1 MQDNRYLVLDDQDLL
16 VDAVIKDK
24 SERKHPVSNIQ
35 NSICKILPEVLKP
48 TRYIGNEINSVR
60 KELFNLPIIRFA
72 LAFPDIYEVGMSH
85 LGLKI
90 LYGILNSIEDVWA
103 ERVFAP
109 WIDMEEK
116 MRSEH
121 IELFSL
127 ESFTP
132 LRQFDIIGFSL
143 QYEMCYTNVLNM
155 LELAKIPLM
164 SKDRDDSYP
173 LIIAGGPCA
182 FNPEPIADFI
192 DLFVIGDGEEVIL
205 EIIDCYRKNKGKA
218 NILRKMAEI
227 EGVYVPS
234 LYPLEEQPDG
244 TLTVKK
250 GVLIK
255 KRVVSDINNVS
266 YLSKYIVPFMKP
278 IHDRAI
284 IEVMR
289 GCSRGCRFCQAGMIY
304 RPVRE
309 RSPLIVESLAE
320 DIIKDTGYEELS
332 LSSLSSCD
340 YSAISFVVDSL
351 IDKLGKKHVSISL
364 PSLRTDAFSVDLAKK
379 IESVRK
385 TGLTF
390 APESATERMQRV
402 INKGI
407 SRDQVLSTI
416 KDAFSSGWESVKLY
430 FLLGLPTE
438 TDEDIKEIA
447 ELVKSAL
454 RTAQEFNKRA
464 SLNISV
470 STFVPKA
477 HTPFQ
482 WERQITIEEIQQKQK
497 LLLDNIGRN
506 NRINISFNSPE
517 LSLMEGIFARGDRRL
532 CRVLYEAHKL
542 GCKLDG
548 WSEHFNFNAWMSAF
562 KKCQVDPYTYIKE
575 RKLDQVLPYDHIDT
589 YVTKSFLLSERQK
602 ALNAELTPD
611 CRLGKC
617 SNCGICDKGK
627 RVKLSIS
634 PRELPATSIAK
645 SFNNRTNFLKAS
657 RIRFKFA
664 KKSELRF
671 ISHLDV
677 VNAFTR
683 AFRRAEIPIAYSQG
697 FNPHPKIS
705 FGSALAVGITS
716 SAEFADI
723 DLETYISPEDF
734 LLQCNRKLPK
744 GLEIIKAKEIPLNT
758 PSLMSQN
765 SFSVYTIFIQG
776 LDCQNIDFESRIS
789 SIMHKDSILINRLR
803 GKDKV
808 DKVIDIKPYIA
819 NIELL
824 DFSKDSIKLKIM
836 IGDGKVRPEEVVNL
850 IVLGS
855 EYQRSSVKKFFTL
868 DMHKL
873 DFFLEN
879 QGQFF
884 SPI

>member
-1 MQDNRYLVLDDQDLL
+1 MQDNRYLMLDDQDLL

-24 SERKHPVSNIQ
+24 LEKKHPVSNIQ
-35 NSICKILPEVLKP
+35 NSIFKILPEVLKP
-48 TRYIGNEINSVR
+48 TRYIGNEINSIR

-72 LAFPDIYEVGMSH
+72 LAFPDVYEVGMSH

-227 EGVYVPS
+227 GGVYVPS

-289 GCSRGCRFCQAGMIY
+289 GCSRGCRFCQAGIIY

-430 FLLGLPTE
+430 FLLGLPSE

-447 ELVKSAL
+447 ELIKSAL

-562 KKCQVDPYTYIKE
+562 KKCQIDPYTYIKE

-589 YVTKSFLLSERQK
+589 YITKSFLLSERQK

-617 SNCGICDKGK
+617 SNCGICEKGK

-634 PRELPATSIAK
+634 PSKLPATSIAK

-677 VNAFTR
+677 INAFTR

-705 FGSALAVGITS
+705 LGSALAVGITS

-723 DLETYISPEDF
+723 DLETYISPDDF

-765 SFSVYTIFIQG
+765 SFSVYTIFVQG
-776 LDCQNIDFESRIS
+776 LDRQNIDFESRIS

-808 DKVIDIKPYIA
+808 DRVIDIKPYIA

-836 IGDGKVRPEEVVNL
+836 IGDGKVRPEEIVNL

-868 DMHKL
+868 DIHKL

>member
-1 MQDNRYLVLDDQDLL
+1 MIQFAFHVQIGSYPQFTSTLAASR
-16 VDAVIKDK
+16 
-24 SERKHPVSNIQ
+24 RPVSVKKDL
-35 NSICKILPEVLKP
+35 S
-48 TRYIGNEINSVR
+48 
-60 KELFNLPIIRFA
+60 NLPIIRFA

-121 IELFSL
+121 LPLFSL

-132 LRQFDIIGFSL
+132 LREFDIIGFSL

-155 LELAKIPLM
+155 LELANIPLF

-205 EIIDCYRKNKGKA
+205 EIIDCYRANKGKS
-218 NILRKMAEI
+218 NILEKMAQI

-234 LYPLEEQPDG
+234 LFPLEEQPDG

-250 GVLIK
+250 GIKIK
-255 KRVVSDINNVS
+255 KRVIKDINNIS
-266 YLSKYIVPFMKP
+266 HLSKYIVPYMKP

-309 RSPLIVESLAE
+309 RSAEIVENLAE
-320 DIIKDTGYEELS
+320 NIINDTGYEELS

-340 YSAISFVVDSL
+340 YSAINFVVDSL
-351 IDKLGKKHVSISL
+351 IDKLGEKHVSISL

-379 IESVRK
+379 IQSVKK

-390 APESATERMQRV
+390 APESASQRMQRV

-416 KDAFSSGWESVKLY
+416 SDAFSSGWETVKLY
-430 FLLGLPTE
+430 FLLGLPSE

-454 RTAQEFNKRA
+454 GVAKKLNKRA
-464 SLNISV
+464 ELNISV

-482 WERQITIEEIQQKQK
+482 WERQITIEEIRQKQN
-497 LLLDNIGRN
+497 LLLNKIGKN
-506 NRINISFNSPE
+506 SKINISFNSPE
-517 LSLMEGIFARGDRRL
+517 LSLMEGVFARGDRRL

-548 WSEHFNFNAWMSAF
+548 WSEHFNFSAWISAF
-562 KKCQVDPYTYIKE
+562 KKCQIDPYDYLKE
-575 RKLDQVLPYDHIDT
+575 RKIDQVLPYDHIDT
-589 YVTKSFLLSERQK
+589 YITKNFLLLERNK
-602 ALNAELTPD
+602 ALNAEITPD
-611 CRLGKC
+611 CRLGTC
-617 SNCGICDKGK
+617 SNCGVCRKAKNRILDVEHKK
-627 RVKLSIS
+627 TAQIS
-634 PRELPATSIAK
+634 T
-645 SFNNRTNFLKAS
+645 SFNKKDIVS
-657 RIRFKFA
+657 KIYRIRFKFA

-671 ISHLDV
+671 ISHLDMI
-677 VNAFTR
+677 NAFTR
-683 AFRRAEIPIAYSQG
+683 AFRRAEIPIAFSQG

-723 DLETYISPEDF
+723 DLKNYISPEDF
-734 LLQCNRKLPK
+734 ILLVNQKLPK
-744 GLEIIKAKEIPLNT
+744 GLEIIKAKEIPANT

-765 SFSVYTIFIQG
+765 SFSVYKISISG
-776 LDCQNIDFESRIS
+776 LDCRNIDFESRIN
-789 SIMHKDSILINRLR
+789 SIIHKDSILVNRFR
-803 GKDKV
+803 DKDKT
-808 DKVIDIKPYIA
+808 DKVIDIKPYIRS
-819 NIELL
+819 IELL
-824 DFSKDSIKLKIM
+824 NSCENSIELKIM
-836 IGDGKVRPEEVVNL
+836 IGDGGQSKVRPEEVINL
-850 IVLGS
+850 IISGS
-855 EYQRSSVKKFFTL
+855 EIQGSEVKKFFTL
-868 DMHKL
+868 DIHKFE
-873 DFFLEN
+873 FFLEN
-879 QGQFF
+879 QGQLF